1 MALIGSRNVISL
13 PPPSTIADRV
23 HNSLP
28 AALAA
33 SVPTIGQVGSGAH
46 LRADNIEDGAE
57 LQSKVEMILRE
68 WIQLCYTPQA
78 QKEPQQAL
86 AQIVHVVRQFF
97 FFCCCYK

>member
-1 MALIGSRNVISL
+1 MALIGSRSVTSL

-33 SVPTIGQVGSGAH
+33 SLPPSGPIGSGTH
-46 LRADNIEDGAE
+46 LRGDNMEDGAE

-97 FFCCCYK
+97 IFYNI

>member
-1 MALIGSRNVISL
+1 M
-13 PPPSTIADRV
+13 
-23 HNSLP
+23 
-28 AALAA
+28 
-33 SVPTIGQVGSGAH
+33 
-46 LRADNIEDGAE
+46 EDGAE

-97 FFCCCYK
+97 IFYNLKMETRCVENPVANMC

>member
-1 MALIGSRNVISL
+1 MTLVGPRNVASV

-28 AALAA
+28 AALAP
-33 SVPTIGQVGSGAH
+33 SVSSVGPIGSGTH
-46 LRADNIEDGAE
+46 LRGDNMEDGAE

-86 AQIVHVVRQFF
+86 AQIVHVVRRRLVF
-97 FFCCCYK
+97 